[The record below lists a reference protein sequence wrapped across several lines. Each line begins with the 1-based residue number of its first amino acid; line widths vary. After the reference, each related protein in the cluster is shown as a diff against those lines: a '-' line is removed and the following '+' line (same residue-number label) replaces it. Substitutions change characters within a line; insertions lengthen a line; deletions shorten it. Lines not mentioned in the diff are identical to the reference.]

1 MARPR
6 SCKYGKFT
14 KINTRMKDLSS
25 HLENVLGQT
34 GGQEPLPLPDAGQ
47 LLVCGQDQILNV
59 RPELLC
65 QLAPGSLRLRRRDL
79 LGFGFVM
86 LLKLDNLL
94 LDIVFLVEVTGLGE
108 QTRGECHRVS

>member
-94 LDIVFLVEVTGLGE
+94 LDIVFLVEVT
-108 QTRGECHRVS
+108 